1 MDIRQLRITLDLPSY
16 YQINWRRPLAIVNS
30 DQIIVLIAAV
40 ASAITLLGVIA
51 IAIRVFQKSGVSDEV
66 RGSTERIESS
76 LRNELGLLENRS
88 AAHRQETYQWLSNIL
103 ETRFTHLVDT
113 ASQNSSSMGEL
124 LSSSFNLQNQRFD
137 GFADH
142 LGKLTESNERKLE
155 ELRNTMDR
163 KLESLQN
170 DNNARLEQMRQTV
183 EEKLQSTL
191 ENRLTES
198 FKLVQEQ
205 LQSVHTAM
213 GEMQTLTKQVGSLQ
227 SLMSNVKDRGG
238 WGEFQLAAIL
248 EQFLHGSQYEA
259 NVATKEGSG
268 ERVEFAIKLPG
279 SGDSSAVWLPID
291 AKFPKEDYERL
302 QAAIEASDTEAQ
314 KTNRADLYRRLKG
327 CAKDIR
333 DKYINPPKTTDFAI
347 MFLPTEGLYAEALRE
362 PGLADSIQREF
373 RVVVSGPSTLV
384 ALLNSLQ
391 MGFRTLAIQERSSQ
405 VWEILGTV
413 KTEFDRFGDW
423 LAKVREKFAAA
434 SKELDKVDTRT
445 RMMRSKLRGVDGTH
459 IEELSSS
466 DRENAFP
473 TPEGGD

>member
-1 MDIRQLRITLDLPSY
+1 MNQDQLLFLIT
-16 YQINWRRPLAIVNS
+16 AI
-30 DQIIVLIAAV
+30 

-51 IAIRVFQKSGVSDEV
+51 IAIRVFRNSGVSEGL
-66 RGSTERIESS
+66 RGTSERIETSMRS
-76 LRNELGLLENRS
+76 ELGLLENRS
-88 AAHRQETYQWLSNIL
+88 AAHRQETYQWLNSIL
-103 ETRFTHLVDT
+103 ETRFAHVVDT
-113 ASQNSSSMGEL
+113 TAQNSTSMSEL
-124 LSSSFNLQNQRFD
+124 LASSFNLQNQRFD
-137 GFADH
+137 GFTDQ

-155 ELRNTMDR
+155 ELRATMDR

-170 DNNARLEQMRQTV
+170 DNNAKLEQMRQTV

-191 ENRLTES
+191 ESRLTES
-198 FKLVQEQ
+198 FKIVQEQ
-205 LQSVHTAM
+205 LQSVHKAM

-238 WGEFQLAAIL
+238 WGEFQLATIL
-248 EQFLHGSQYEA
+248 EQFLHASQYEA

-279 SGDSSAVWLPID
+279 NDESSAVWLPID

-302 QAAIEASDTEAQ
+302 QVAIEASDTEAQ
-314 KTNRADLYRRLKG
+314 KTSRADLYRRLKG

-373 RVVVSGPSTLV
+373 RVVISGPSTLV

-445 RMMRSKLRGVDGTH
+445 RMMRSKLRGVDGVQV
-459 IEELSSS
+459 EELTSPNP
-466 DRENAFP
+466 ENDSRN
-473 TPEGGD
+473 PEEGD

>member
-1 MDIRQLRITLDLPSY
+1 MNQDQLLFLIT
-16 YQINWRRPLAIVNS
+16 AI
-30 DQIIVLIAAV
+30 

-51 IAIRVFQKSGVSDEV
+51 IAIRVFRKSGVSEEI
-66 RGSTERIESS
+66 RGTSERIETSMRS
-76 LRNELGLLENRS
+76 ELGLLENRS
-88 AAHRQETYQWLSNIL
+88 AAHRQETYQWLNSIL
-103 ETRFTHLVDT
+103 ETRFAHVVDT
-113 ASQNSSSMGEL
+113 TAQNSTSMSEL
-124 LSSSFNLQNQRFD
+124 LASSFNLQNQRFD
-137 GFADH
+137 GFTDQ

-155 ELRNTMDR
+155 ELRATMDR

-170 DNNARLEQMRQTV
+170 DNNAKLEQMRQTV

-191 ENRLTES
+191 ESRLTES
-198 FKLVQEQ
+198 FKIVQEQ
-205 LQSVHTAM
+205 LQSVHKAM

-238 WGEFQLAAIL
+238 WGEFQLATIL
-248 EQFLHGSQYEA
+248 EQFLHASQYEA

-279 SGDSSAVWLPID
+279 NDESSAVWLPID

-314 KTNRADLYRRLKG
+314 KTSRTDLYRRLKG

-373 RVVVSGPSTLV
+373 RVVISGPSTLV

-445 RMMRSKLRGVDGTH
+445 RMMRSKLRGVDGVQV
-459 IEELSSS
+459 EELTSPNS
-466 DRENAFP
+466 ENDSP
-473 TPEGGD
+473 NPEEGY

>member
-1 MDIRQLRITLDLPSY
+1 MNLDQLLFLIT
-16 YQINWRRPLAIVNS
+16 AI
-30 DQIIVLIAAV
+30 

-51 IAIRVFQKSGVSDEV
+51 IAIRVFRNSGVSEGL
-66 RGSTERIESS
+66 RSTSERIETFMRS
-76 LRNELGLLENRS
+76 ELGLLENRS
-88 AAHRQETYQWLSNIL
+88 AAHRQETYQWLNSIL
-103 ETRFTHLVDT
+103 ETRFAHVVDT
-113 ASQNSSSMGEL
+113 TSQNSTSMSEL
-124 LSSSFNLQNQRFD
+124 LASSFNLQNQRFD
-137 GFADH
+137 GFTDQ

-155 ELRNTMDR
+155 ELRVTMDR

-170 DNNARLEQMRQTV
+170 DNNAKLEQMRQTV

-191 ENRLTES
+191 ESRLTES
-198 FKLVQEQ
+198 FKIVQEQ
-205 LQSVHTAM
+205 LQSVHKAM

-238 WGEFQLAAIL
+238 WGEFQLATIL
-248 EQFLHGSQYEA
+248 EQFLHASQYEA

-279 SGDSSAVWLPID
+279 TDESSVVWLPID

-314 KTNRADLYRRLKG
+314 KTSRTDLYRRLKG

-373 RVVVSGPSTLV
+373 RVVISGPSTLV

-413 KTEFDRFGDW
+413 KTEFDRFGEW

-445 RMMRSKLRGVDGTH
+445 RMMRSKLRGVDGVQV
-459 IEELSSS
+459 EELTAPNP
-466 DRENAFP
+466 ENDSRN
-473 TPEGGD
+473 PEEGD

>member
-1 MDIRQLRITLDLPSY
+1 MNPDQSLLIVALIT
-16 YQINWRRPLAIVNS
+16 
-30 DQIIVLIAAV
+30 
-40 ASAITLLGVIA
+40 SAITLIGVIVIA
-51 IAIRVFQKSGVSDEV
+51 IKVFAKSDASQELRTTSD
-66 RGSTERIESS
+66 RIETSFRS
-76 LRNELGLLENRS
+76 ELAQLEARS
-88 AAHRQETYQWLSNIL
+88 AAHRQETYQWLNSNL
-103 ETRFTHLVDT
+103 ESRLSHVVESSAQHS
-113 ASQNSSSMGEL
+113 ASMSEL
-124 LSSSFNLQNQRFD
+124 LASSFNLQNQRFD
-137 GFADH
+137 GFAE
-142 LGKLTESNERKLE
+142 LLTKLTESNERKLE

-163 KLESLQN
+163 KLESLQT
-170 DNNARLEQMRQTV
+170 DNNAKLEQMRQTV

-191 ENRLTES
+191 ESRLTES

-248 EQFLHGSQYEA
+248 EQFLHASQYEA

-279 SGDSSAVWLPID
+279 AGESSAVWLPID

-314 KTNRADLYRRLKG
+314 KTSRADLYRRLKG
-327 CAKDIR
+327 CARDIR
-333 DKYINPPKTTDFAI
+333 DKYINPPNTTDFAI

-362 PGLADSIQREF
+362 PGLADAVQREF
-373 RVVVSGPSTLV
+373 RVVISGPSTLV

-423 LAKVREKFAAA
+423 LSKVREKFAAA

-445 RMMRSKLRGVDGTH
+445 RMMRSKLRGVDGVQVEGSLPPTEPD
-459 IEELSSS
+459 EEQGS
-466 DRENAFP
+466 ENDASMQP
-473 TPEGGD
+473 

>member
-1 MDIRQLRITLDLPSY
+1 MNPDQLLFIIT
-16 YQINWRRPLAIVNS
+16 AI
-30 DQIIVLIAAV
+30 

-51 IAIRVFQKSGVSDEV
+51 IAIRVFRNSGVSEGL
-66 RGSTERIESS
+66 RSTSERIETSMRS
-76 LRNELGLLENRS
+76 ELGLLENRS
-88 AAHRQETYQWLSNIL
+88 AAHRQETYQWLNSIL
-103 ETRFTHLVDT
+103 ETRFAHVVDT
-113 ASQNSSSMGEL
+113 TSQNSTSMSEL
-124 LSSSFNLQNQRFD
+124 LASSFNLQNQRFD
-137 GFADH
+137 GFTDQ

-155 ELRNTMDR
+155 ELRATMDR

-170 DNNARLEQMRQTV
+170 DNNAKLEQMRQTV
-183 EEKLQSTL
+183 EEKLQNTL
-191 ENRLTES
+191 ESRLTES
-198 FKLVQEQ
+198 FKIVQEQ

-248 EQFLHGSQYEA
+248 EQFLHTSQYEA

-279 SGDSSAVWLPID
+279 SGEGSAVWLPID

-314 KTNRADLYRRLKG
+314 KTSRADLYRRLKG

-373 RVVVSGPSTLV
+373 RVVISGPSTLV

-445 RMMRSKLRGVDGTH
+445 RMMRSKLRGVDGVQV
-459 IEELSSS
+459 EELTSPNP
-466 DRENAFP
+466 ENDFRN
-473 TPEGGD
+473 PEEGD

>member
-1 MDIRQLRITLDLPSY
+1 MNIDQVLVI
-16 YQINWRRPLAIVNS
+16 LAV
-30 DQIIVLIAAV
+30 IANAF
-40 ASAITLLGVIA
+40 TLLGVIA
-51 IAIRVFQKSGVSDEV
+51 IAVRVFRKSDIATEV
-66 RGSTERIESS
+66 RGASDHLEASF
-76 LRNELGLLENRS
+76 RNELGQLENRS
-88 AAHRQETYQWLSNIL
+88 ASHRQETYQWLNSIL
-103 ETRFTHLVDT
+103 ETRFAHVVETT
-113 ASQNSSSMGEL
+113 SQNSTSMSEL
-124 LSSSFNLQNQRFD
+124 LASSFNLQNQRFD
-137 GFADH
+137 GFTDQ

-155 ELRNTMDR
+155 ELRATMDH
-163 KLESLQN
+163 KLESLQK
-170 DNNARLEQMRQTV
+170 DNNAKLEQMRQTV
-183 EEKLQSTL
+183 EEKLQNTL
-191 ENRLTES
+191 ESRLTES

-238 WGEFQLAAIL
+238 WGEFQLATIL
-248 EQFLHGSQYEA
+248 EQFLHASQYEA

-279 SGDSSAVWLPID
+279 TDESSAVWLPID

-314 KTNRADLYRRLKG
+314 KTSRTDLYRRLKG

-333 DKYINPPKTTDFAI
+333 DKYINPPRTTDFAI

-373 RVVVSGPSTLV
+373 RVVISGPSTLV

-445 RMMRSKLRGVDGTH
+445 RMMRSKLRGVDGVQV
-459 IEELSSS
+459 EELTPPNP
-466 DRENAFP
+466 ENDSRH
-473 TPEGGD
+473 PEEGD

>member
-1 MDIRQLRITLDLPSY
+1 MPLEHTL
-16 YQINWRRPLAIVNS
+16 IIFIV
-30 DQIIVLIAAV
+30 IASV
-40 ASAITLLGVIA
+40 ATLLGVIG
-51 IAIRVFQKSGVSDEV
+51 IAIRVFRKSEVSDEL
-66 RGSTERIESS
+66 RGSTERIETS
-76 LRNELGLLENRS
+76 LRNELGLFENRS
-88 AAHRQETYQWLSNIL
+88 AAHRQETYQWLNGIL
-103 ETRFTHLVDT
+103 ETRFAHVVETS
-113 ASQNSSSMGEL
+113 SQHSTSMSEL
-124 LSSSFNLQNQRFD
+124 LASSFNLQNQRFD
-137 GFADH
+137 GFAD
-142 LGKLTESNERKLE
+142 LLNRLTESNERKLE
-155 ELRNTMDR
+155 DLRTTMDR

-170 DNNARLEQMRQTV
+170 DNNEKLEQMRKTV

-191 ENRLTES
+191 ESRLTES
-198 FKLVQEQ
+198 FKLVQDQ
-205 LQSVHTAM
+205 LQSVHKAM

-238 WGEFQLAAIL
+238 WGEFQLATIL
-248 EQFLHGSQYEA
+248 EQFLHASQYEA
-259 NVATKEGSG
+259 NIATKEGSG

-302 QAAIEASDTEAQ
+302 QAAIEASDAEAQ
-314 KTNRADLYRRLKG
+314 KASRADLYRRLKG

-373 RVVVSGPSTLV
+373 RVVISGPSTLV

-445 RMMRSKLRGVDGTH
+445 RMMRSKLRGVDGVQV
-459 IEELSSS
+459 EELTSPNS
-466 DRENAFP
+466 ENDSRK
-473 TPEGGD
+473 PEEGD

>member
-1 MDIRQLRITLDLPSY
+1 MNQDQLLFIIT
-16 YQINWRRPLAIVNS
+16 AI
-30 DQIIVLIAAV
+30 
-40 ASAITLLGVIA
+40 ASAISLLGVIA
-51 IAIRVFQKSGVSDEV
+51 IAIRVFRNSGVSEEL
-66 RGSTERIESS
+66 RSTSERIETSMRS
-76 LRNELGLLENRS
+76 ELGLLENRS
-88 AAHRQETYQWLSNIL
+88 AAHRQETYQWLNSIL
-103 ETRFTHLVDT
+103 ETRFAHVVDT
-113 ASQNSSSMGEL
+113 TAQNSTSMSEL
-124 LSSSFNLQNQRFD
+124 LASSFNLQNQRFD
-137 GFADH
+137 GFTDQ

-155 ELRNTMDR
+155 ELRATMDR

-170 DNNARLEQMRQTV
+170 DNNAKLEQMRQTV

-191 ENRLTES
+191 ESRLTES
-198 FKLVQEQ
+198 FKIVQEQ
-205 LQSVHTAM
+205 LQSVHKAM

-238 WGEFQLAAIL
+238 WGEFQLATIL
-248 EQFLHGSQYEA
+248 EQFLHASQYEA

-279 SGDSSAVWLPID
+279 TDESSVVWLPID

-314 KTNRADLYRRLKG
+314 KTSRTDLYRRLKG

-373 RVVVSGPSTLV
+373 RVVISGPSTLV

-445 RMMRSKLRGVDGTH
+445 RMMRSKLRGVDGVQV
-459 IEELSSS
+459 EELASPNSEDDS
-466 DRENAFP
+466 RG
-473 TPEGGD
+473 PEEGD

>member
-1 MDIRQLRITLDLPSY
+1 MNQDQLLFIIS
-16 YQINWRRPLAIVNS
+16 AI
-30 DQIIVLIAAV
+30 
-40 ASAITLLGVIA
+40 ASAISLLGVIA
-51 IAIRVFQKSGVSDEV
+51 IAIRVFRNSGVSEEL
-66 RGSTERIESS
+66 RSTSERIETSMRS
-76 LRNELGLLENRS
+76 ELGLLENRS
-88 AAHRQETYQWLSNIL
+88 AAHRQETSQWLNSIL
-103 ETRFTHLVDT
+103 ETRFAHVVDT
-113 ASQNSSSMGEL
+113 TAQNSTSMSEL
-124 LSSSFNLQNQRFD
+124 LASSFNLQNQRFD
-137 GFADH
+137 GFTDQ

-155 ELRNTMDR
+155 ELRATMDR

-170 DNNARLEQMRQTV
+170 DNNAKLEQMRQTV

-191 ENRLTES
+191 ESRLTES
-198 FKLVQEQ
+198 FKIVQEQ
-205 LQSVHTAM
+205 LQSVHKAM

-238 WGEFQLAAIL
+238 WGEFQLATIL
-248 EQFLHGSQYEA
+248 EQFLHASQYEA

-279 SGDSSAVWLPID
+279 TDESSVVWLPID

-314 KTNRADLYRRLKG
+314 KTSRTDLYRRLKG

-373 RVVVSGPSTLV
+373 RVVISGPSTLV

-445 RMMRSKLRGVDGTH
+445 RMMRSKLRGVDGVQV
-459 IEELSSS
+459 EELASPNSGDDS
-466 DRENAFP
+466 RG
-473 TPEGGD
+473 PEEGD